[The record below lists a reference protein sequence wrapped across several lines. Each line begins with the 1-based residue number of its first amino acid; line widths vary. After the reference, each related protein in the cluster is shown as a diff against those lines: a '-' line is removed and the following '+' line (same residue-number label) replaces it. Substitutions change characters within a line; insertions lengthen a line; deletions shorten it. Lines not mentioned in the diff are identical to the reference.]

1 MGAFTRSYCQLGVAA
16 FTSTL
21 QRDIEMSPTRIL
33 VDSLADAGLL
43 NAQMGNA
50 REIVSRL
57 DAERFHVT
65 MFALGAPDPRLL
77 ARANTRL
84 VQLPQRR
91 QTVRIISEFLWG
103 KHSLLFYMKASPA
116 SHWYQSARK
125 KWKDNRTTIGTIES
139 QSDLRN
145 EPTINAAS
153 VRLWEQTV
161 LRCDYLYSNSRRVQ
175 SSLQREYGLP
185 SEVIPTGVDTQFFSP
200 GTHGPSN
207 DRVVVLFVG
216 SLRPFKQPQ
225 LLLTA
230 AARFPGADFHIAG
243 DGLMAAE
250 LATRVER
257 ENLRNVSLLG
267 SLNAEELRAEY
278 RRADVFLFPSG
289 WEGSPKVILEAAAC
303 GLPVIAR
310 NSYAPESVKHGVTG
324 YQVATD
330 EELFSRLEALIA
342 NSDLRK
348 KLGHAGRAHS
358 LNFDWTRI
366 ARRWEQT
373 FVDLAERRS
382 SRQAS

>member
-1 MGAFTRSYCQLGVAA
+1 MKP
-16 FTSTL
+16 
-21 QRDIEMSPTRIL
+21 IRIL
-33 VDSLADAGLL
+33 VDSFADAGLL

-57 DAERFHVT
+57 DAQHFHVT
-65 MFALGAPDPRLL
+65 MFTLGVADPRII

-91 QTVRIISEFLWG
+91 QTVRIISEFFWG

-116 SHWYQSARK
+116 SRWYQTARK
-125 KWKDNRTTIGTIES
+125 KWKDVRTTIGTIES

-145 EPTINAAS
+145 EATITSAS

-161 LRCDYLYSNSRRVQ
+161 LQCDYLYSNSRCVQ
-175 SSLQREYGLP
+175 SSLQHEYGLP

-200 GTHGPSN
+200 AWQRPVNNRT
-207 DRVVVLFVG
+207 VVLFVG

-230 AARFPGADFHIAG
+230 AARFPEADFHIAG
-243 DGLMAAE
+243 DGPMAAE
-250 LATRVER
+250 LAARVER

-267 SLNAEELRAEY
+267 RCHAEELRTEY
-278 RRADVFLFPSG
+278 RRADVFLFPSA

-310 NSYAPESVKHGVTG
+310 NSYAPESVLHGITG
-324 YQVATD
+324 YQAASD
-330 EELFSRLEALIA
+330 EELFHCLEALIA

-348 KLGHAGRAHS
+348 KLGQAGRAHS
-358 LNFDWTRI
+358 LNFDWGKI
-366 ARRWEQT
+366 AHRWEQT
-373 FVDLAERRS
+373 FVDLAKRRS
-382 SRQAS
+382 LRQAS